1 MSDSEALR
9 IFINSG
15 WQVMNIPLEFMG
27 ITFTYGQ
34 WLVLIIAIV
43 IVGLIIHFFS

>member
-9 IFINSG
+9 FVINSG

-27 ITFTYGQ
+27 ITFTFGQ
-34 WLVLIIAIV
+34 LLVLMIAIV
-43 IVGLIIHFFS
+43 IIGLIIHFFA